1 MFVWY
6 FVDYYENDGATW
18 MTPIRV
24 FRTKKLAMKAYSER
38 VKKIFEEEINE
49 DYDEITNRQEKEGNL
64 YVSINYGE
72 SLYRVYIKKVKII
85 E

>member
-1 MFVWY
+1 MYCWTFT
-6 FVDYYENDGATW
+6 DYYENDGASW
-18 MTPIRV
+18 LSPVKV
-24 FRTKKLAMKAYSER
+24 FRTKKLALAAYNER

-49 DYDEITNRQEKEGNL
+49 DYDEITNRQEKEGDL

-72 SLYRVYIKKVKII
+72 SLYRVYVKKVKVI